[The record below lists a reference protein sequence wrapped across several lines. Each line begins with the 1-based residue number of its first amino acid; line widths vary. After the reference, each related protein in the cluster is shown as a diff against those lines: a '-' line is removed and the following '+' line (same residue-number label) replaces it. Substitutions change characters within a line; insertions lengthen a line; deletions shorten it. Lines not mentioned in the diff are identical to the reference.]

1 MIEADVA
8 VIGAGPAGAAAAL
21 HLAPSRRV
29 VLIERRET
37 APDRIGESLP
47 AAAQHLL
54 RALGVWET
62 FLAEGHAPSF
72 ANCSVWGGAGIV
84 EQDSLR
90 DPDGHGWHLDR
101 LRFENGLRATA
112 VARGARL
119 LMPAQPRSV
128 SRHDSRW
135 EIALDAETVTA
146 RVLIDAGGRMSA
158 APSLFGARRAVLDK
172 LVCGWIHGIAEAN
185 ARNLTYIE
193 AEPDGWWYTAPLPGG
208 RRVLAFHTDADLPA
222 SADARSAHAL
232 LARAGGV
239 SKLCEVLKSARFD
252 AYGPSGFCA
261 AHSAMLVP
269 SAGDGWL
276 AAGDSAL
283 AFDPLSSQ
291 GLFNALYTG
300 LFSAKAADAML
311 DGDAVAADRHVAAI
325 EQVRAAY
332 RAHLAVYYGAERRW
346 TGRVFWRRRMAAV
359 PLESAAPMARVPL

>member
-21 HLAPSRRV
+21 HLARSRRV

-47 AAAQHLL
+47 AAAQQLL
-54 RALGVWET
+54 HDLGVWEA
-62 FLAEGHAPSF
+62 FLAEGHAPCF
-72 ANCSVWGGAGIV
+72 ANCSVWGGPGIV

-101 LRFENGLRATA
+101 VRFEEGLRAAA
-112 VARGARL
+112 VARGASL
-119 LMPAQPRSV
+119 LMPAQPRAV
-128 SRHDSRW
+128 SRRDGRW
-135 EIALDAETVTA
+135 EIALDAETVAA

-158 APSLFGARRAVLDK
+158 APRLFGAGRTVLDK
-172 LVCGWIHGIAEAN
+172 LVCGWIHGISEAD

-193 AEPDGWWYTAPLPGG
+193 SEPDGWWYTAPLPGG

-222 SADARSAHAL
+222 AADAQSARAL
-232 LARAGGV
+232 LARARGV
-239 SKLCEVLKSARFD
+239 PQLREVLKPARFD
-252 AYGPSGFCA
+252 ADGPSGFCA
-261 AHSAMLVP
+261 AHSAALAP
-269 SAGDGWL
+269 AAGHGWL

-300 LFSAKAADAML
+300 LSSAKAADAML
-311 DGDAVAADRHVAAI
+311 GGDPDAVDRYSAAI
-325 EQVRAAY
+325 AQVRAAY
-332 RAHLAVYYGAERRW
+332 RAHLAVYYSEERRW
-346 TGRVFWRRRMAAV
+346 AGRDFWRRRMAVV
-359 PLESAAPMARVPL
+359 PQESTAPAARAPL

>member
-21 HLAPSRRV
+21 HLAPSRQV
-29 VLIERRET
+29 VLIERRE
-37 APDRIGESLP
+37 AVPDRIGESLP

-54 RALGVWET
+54 HELGVWES

-72 ANCSVWGGAGIV
+72 ANCSVWGTPGIV

-101 LRFENGLRATA
+101 VRFEDGLRAAA
-112 VARGARL
+112 VARGAVLR
-119 LMPAQPRSV
+119 MPAQPRSV
-128 SRHDSRW
+128 SRRDGRW
-135 EIALDAETVTA
+135 EIALDAETVAA

-158 APSLFGARRAVLDK
+158 APRLFGAQRCVLDK
-172 LVCGWIHGIAEAN
+172 LICGWTLGVAEAD

-193 AEPDGWWYTAPLPGG
+193 SEPDGWWYTAPLPRG

-222 SADARSAHAL
+222 AADARSARTL
-232 LARAGGV
+232 LARAMGV
-239 SKLCEVLKSARFD
+239 VQLREVLKAARFD
-252 AYGPSGFCA
+252 ADGPSGFCA
-261 AHSAMLVP
+261 AHSAALVP
-269 SAGDGWL
+269 VAGDGWF
-276 AAGDSAL
+276 AAGDAAL

-300 LFSAKAADAML
+300 LSSAKAADAML
-311 DGDAVAADRHVAAI
+311 DGDVDAANRHVAAMEEI
-325 EQVRAAY
+325 DAAY

-346 TGRVFWRRRMAAV
+346 ADRAFWRRRVAG
-359 PLESAAPMARVPL
+359 AP